1 MLCEAGWP
9 DCLLGICSGLF
20 PMGYRRKGSATFSD
34 AQKLH
39 SLDRVLA
46 LQVQNISTVGNNTL
60 NNVNTLQQEL
70 TLGSNAVSGE
80 ASAAFCNCGGAFA
93 AMQLARFESPD
104 LAQVAVVNMVL
115 ADSMLPR
122 PVQ

>member
-1 MLCEAGWP
+1 MLWLIP
-9 DCLLGICSGLF
+9 NGLQTQ
-20 PMGYRRKGSATFSD
+20 GSATFSD

-104 LAQVAVVNMVL
+104 LAQVAVALSPCCLKRSIQFAWPFQHANPVL
-115 ADSMLPR
+115 AY
-122 PVQ
+122 